1 MPTKSTRPQVG
12 LAGLGMELTAA
23 VAGGVLLGLWIDR
36 NYDTAPWAVVIGGL
50 VGIVGGLVNFV
61 RQATK
66 AMNEATGEGDG
77 PSREGREE

>member
-1 MPTKSTRPQVG
+1 MKSTRPPMG

-23 VAGGVLLGLWIDR
+23 VVGGVLVGLWIDR
-36 NYDTAPWAVVIGGL
+36 HYDTAPWATLVGGL

-66 AMNEATGEGDG
+66 AMNEATGS
-77 PSREGREE
+77 PSSREGGEE